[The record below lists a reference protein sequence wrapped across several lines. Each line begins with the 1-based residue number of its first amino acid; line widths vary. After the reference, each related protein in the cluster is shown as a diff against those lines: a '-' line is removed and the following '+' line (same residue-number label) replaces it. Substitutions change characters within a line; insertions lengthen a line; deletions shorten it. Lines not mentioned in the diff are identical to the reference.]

1 LGYIIYERIKPMSE
15 KGSIFVVDDNDSNI
29 DVLVE
34 ALGNDY
40 DISVALDGESALE
53 DIESHPPSLILLDI
67 MMPGIDGLEVCRRI
81 KNSETLGN
89 IPIIFLSGKDDLK
102 SKTLG
107 FELGAVDYIT
117 KPFQLS
123 ELKAR
128 VKTHIELKHYRDHIE
143 SLVKERTAEL
153 VKANAN
159 LEELLKNERQ
169 LTLKAQESAK
179 AKSNFINV
187 VSHELRTPLNA
198 IIGMNDLILSSEL
211 DPENKEYAI
220 IVKDSSNKLLGII
233 NDILDF
239 SEIEAGK
246 MTLAVETFRLDAI
259 VKEVSQWVAEKNGTL
274 LIDIDPEIP
283 NDYIGDAMR
292 LKRIISNLID
302 NAIKFSNDN
311 LEILLKIRHQ
321 LKSIEKIFLFFEIQD
336 KGIGICCE
344 DIEKLFKEPF
354 TQVEDSYTRCYGGLG
369 LGLSICKSL
378 VTMMGG
384 DIHVK
389 SEPNKGSIF
398 SFSTCFQY
406 IYDNKT
412 PFEIPENITNTFSG
426 QD

>member
-1 LGYIIYERIKPMSE
+1 MTGKS
-15 KGSIFVVDDNDSNI
+15 SIFVVDDNDSNI

-81 KNSETLGN
+81 KSSPTLGN

-128 VKTHIELKHYRDHIE
+128 VKTHIELKRYRDHIE

-159 LEELLKNERQ
+159 LQELLKNERQ

-198 IIGMNDLILSSEL
+198 IIGMNSLILSSEIEP
-211 DPENKEYAI
+211 DIKEYAI
-220 IVKDSSNKLLGII
+220 VVRDSSNKLLGII

-246 MTLAVETFRLDAI
+246 MTLATDTFRLDAI
-259 VKEVSQWVAEKNGTL
+259 VLEVSQWISEKEGKL
-274 LIDIDPEIP
+274 LIDIDPDIP
-283 NDYIGDAMR
+283 NIYIGDAMR

-302 NAIKFSNDN
+302 NAIKFAKEN
-311 LEILLKIRHQ
+311 LEVTLKVRHN
-321 LKSIEKIFLFFEIQD
+321 LKSIEKIILHFDIID

-344 DIEKLFKEPF
+344 DIEKIFKEPF
-354 TQVEDSYTRCYGGLG
+354 TQVEDAYTRCYGGLG

-384 DIHVK
+384 DLNVT
-389 SEPNKGSIF
+389 SEPNVGSTF
-398 SFSTCFQY
+398 SFSACFKY
-406 IYDNKT
+406 VYDKT
-412 PFEIPENITNTFSG
+412 PFEFPKGVTNLFSD
-426 QD
+426 QEINYDSSD

>member
-1 LGYIIYERIKPMSE
+1 MSE
-15 KGSIFVVDDNDSNI
+15 KSSIFVVDDNDSNI

-81 KNSETLGN
+81 KNSPTMGS

-117 KPFQLS
+117 KPFQLT

-128 VKTHIELKHYRDHIE
+128 VKTHIELKRYRDHIE

-159 LEELLKNERQ
+159 LQELLKNERQ
-169 LTLKAQESAK
+169 LALKAQESAK

-198 IIGMNDLILSSEL
+198 IIGMNDLVLTSEL
-211 DPENKEYAI
+211 DPESKEYAL

-239 SEIEAGK
+239 SEIETGK
-246 MTLAVETFRLDAI
+246 MILATDTFKLDKI
-259 VKEVSQWVAEKNGTL
+259 VHEVAQWVSEKNGTL
-274 LIDIDPEIP
+274 VLDINPEIP
-283 NDYIGDAMR
+283 NVYIGDAMR

-302 NAIKFSNDN
+302 NAIKFSNDQ
-311 LEILLKIRHQ
+311 LEVVLKVRHQ
-321 LKSIEKIFLFFEIQD
+321 LKSIEKIFIYFDIQD
-336 KGIGICCE
+336 KGIGIDCE
-344 DIEKLFKEPF
+344 DVEKLFKEPF
-354 TQVEDSYTRCYGGLG
+354 TQVEDSYTRSYGGLG

-378 VTMMGG
+378 VSMMGG
-384 DIHVK
+384 DIQVT
-389 SEPNKGSIF
+389 SEPDTGSTF
-398 SFSTCFQY
+398 SFSACFKY
-406 IYDNKT
+406 VYDKT
-412 PFEIPENITNTFSG
+412 PFEFPQDIENIFSD

>member
-1 LGYIIYERIKPMSE
+1 MSE
-15 KGSIFVVDDNDSNI
+15 KSSIFVVDDNDSNI

-40 DISVALDGESALE
+40 YISVALDGESALE

-81 KNSETLGN
+81 KNSPTMGS

-117 KPFQLS
+117 KPFQLT

-128 VKTHIELKHYRDHIE
+128 VKTHIELKRYRDHIE

-159 LEELLKNERQ
+159 LQELLKNERQ
-169 LTLKAQESAK
+169 LALKAQESAK

-198 IIGMNDLILSSEL
+198 IIGMNDLVLTSEL
-211 DPENKEYAI
+211 DPESKEYAL

-239 SEIEAGK
+239 SEIETGK
-246 MTLAVETFRLDAI
+246 MILATDTFKLDKI
-259 VKEVSQWVAEKNGTL
+259 VHEVAQWVSEKNGTL
-274 LIDIDPEIP
+274 VLDINPEIP
-283 NDYIGDAMR
+283 NVYIGDAMR

-302 NAIKFSNDN
+302 NAIKFSNDQ
-311 LEILLKIRHQ
+311 LEVVLKVRHQ
-321 LKSIEKIFLFFEIQD
+321 LKSIEKIFIYFDIQD
-336 KGIGICCE
+336 KGIGIDCE
-344 DIEKLFKEPF
+344 DVEKLFKEPF
-354 TQVEDSYTRCYGGLG
+354 TQVEDSYTRSYGGLG

-378 VTMMGG
+378 VSMMGG
-384 DIHVK
+384 DIQVT
-389 SEPNKGSIF
+389 SEPDTGSTF
-398 SFSTCFQY
+398 SFSACFKY
-406 IYDNKT
+406 VYDKT
-412 PFEIPENITNTFSG
+412 PFEFPQDIENIFSD

>member
-1 LGYIIYERIKPMSE
+1 MSE
-15 KGSIFVVDDNDSNI
+15 KSSIFVVDDNDSNI

-40 DISVALDGESALE
+40 DISVALDGETALE

-81 KNSETLGN
+81 KTSETLGN

-128 VKTHIELKHYRDHIE
+128 VKTHIELKRYRDQIE

-159 LEELLKNERQ
+159 LQELLKNERQ
-169 LTLKAQESAK
+169 LALKTQEAAK

-198 IIGMNDLILSSEL
+198 IIGMNDLVLSADL
-211 DPENKEYAI
+211 DPETKEYAI
-220 IVKDSSNKLLGII
+220 IVRDSSRKLLDII

-239 SEIEAGK
+239 SEIDTGK
-246 MTLAVETFRLDAI
+246 MTLATDSFRLDHI
-259 VKEVSQWVAEKNGTL
+259 VQEVAQWVSEKEGTL
-274 LIDIDPEIP
+274 ILNIDPEIP
-283 NDYIGDAMR
+283 NVFIGDAMR

-302 NAIKFSNDN
+302 NAIKFSN
-311 LEILLKIRHQ
+311 EHIEVILKIRHQ
-321 LKSIEKIFLFFEIQD
+321 LKSIEKIYLFFDIID
-336 KGIGICCE
+336 KGIGIDCQ

-378 VTMMGG
+378 VSMMGG
-384 DIHVK
+384 TIHVK
-389 SEPNKGSIF
+389 SASEKGSTF
-398 SFSTCFQY
+398 SFSACFKY
-406 IYDNKT
+406 VYDKT
-412 PFEIPENITNTFSG
+412 PFEYPKGIENNFSD

>member
-1 LGYIIYERIKPMSE
+1 MSE
-15 KGSIFVVDDNDSNI
+15 KSSIFVVDDNDSNI

-81 KNSETLGN
+81 KSSPDLNN

-128 VKTHIELKHYRDHIE
+128 VKTHIELKRYRDHIE
-143 SLVKERTAEL
+143 SLVRERTADV

-159 LEELLKNERQ
+159 LQELLKNERQ
-169 LTLKAQESAK
+169 LNLKAQESAK

-211 DPENKEYAI
+211 DPENKEYAL

-239 SEIEAGK
+239 SEIDTGK
-246 MTLAVETFRLDAI
+246 MTLATDTFRLDAI
-259 VKEVSQWVAEKNGTL
+259 IKEVAQWVSEKNGSL
-274 LIDIDPEIP
+274 IIDIDPEVA
-283 NDYIGDAMR
+283 NVYIGDAMR

-302 NAIKFSNDN
+302 NAIKFTNEK
-311 LEILLKIRHQ
+311 LEVTLKVRHQ
-321 LKSIEKIFLFFEIQD
+321 LKSIEKVYLFFDIQD
-336 KGIGICCE
+336 SGIGISVD

-354 TQVEDSYTRCYGGLG
+354 TQVEDSYTRSYGGLG

-384 DIHVK
+384 EINVT
-389 SEPNKGSIF
+389 SEPGKGSTF
-398 SFSTCFQY
+398 SFSACFKY
-406 IYDNKT
+406 VYDKV
-412 PFEIPENITNTFSG
+412 PFEFPEGITNIYSG

>member
-1 LGYIIYERIKPMSE
+1 MSE
-15 KGSIFVVDDNDSNI
+15 KSSIFVVDDNDSNI

-81 KNSETLGN
+81 KNSPTLGN

-128 VKTHIELKHYRDHIE
+128 VKTHIELKRYRDHIE
-143 SLVKERTAEL
+143 ALVKERTTEL

-159 LEELLKNERQ
+159 LQELLKNERQ
-169 LTLKAQESAK
+169 LALKAKESAK

-198 IIGMNDLILSSEL
+198 IIGMNDLIISSEIE
-211 DPENKEYAI
+211 PEIEEYAT
-220 IVKDSSNKLLGII
+220 IVKDSSSKLLGII

-239 SEIEAGK
+239 SEIDTGK
-246 MTLAVETFRLDAI
+246 MTLATDTFRLDAI
-259 VKEVSQWVAEKNGTL
+259 VQEVAQWIDEKKGTL
-274 LIDIDPEIP
+274 IVDINPEIL
-283 NDYIGDAMR
+283 NVFVGDAMR

-302 NAIKFSNDN
+302 NAIKFSNEN
-311 LEILLKIRHQ
+311 IKIILKVTHQ
-321 LKSIEKIFLFFEIQD
+321 LKSIDRTYLYFDITD
-336 KGIGICCE
+336 VGIGLCCE

-354 TQVEDSYTRCYGGLG
+354 TQVEDSYTRSYGGLG

-384 DIHVK
+384 KISVK
-389 SEPNKGSIF
+389 SEPDKGSTF
-398 SFSTCFQY
+398 SFSACFQY
-406 IYDNKT
+406 VYEKI
-412 PFEIPENITNTFSG
+412 PFEFPQGVKNIYKNALE
-426 QD
+426 

>member
-1 LGYIIYERIKPMSE
+1 MSE
-15 KGSIFVVDDNDSNI
+15 KSSIFVVDDNDSNI

-128 VKTHIELKHYRDHIE
+128 VKTHIELKRYRDHIE
-143 SLVKERTAEL
+143 SLVKERTVEL

-198 IIGMNDLILSSEL
+198 IIGMNDLILSSDI

-246 MTLAVETFRLDAI
+246 MTLVSDTFRLDAI
-259 VKEVSQWVAEKNGTL
+259 VKEVSKWVSEKNGTL

-283 NDYIGDAMR
+283 NFYIGDAMR

-311 LEILLKIRHQ
+311 LEVCLKIRHQ
-321 LKSIEKIFLFFEIQD
+321 LKSIEKIYLFFEIHD

-369 LGLSICKSL
+369 LGLSICQSL
-378 VTMMGG
+378 VAMMGG
-384 DIHVK
+384 KITVK
-389 SEPNKGSIF
+389 SEPDKGSIF
-398 SFSTCFQY
+398 SFSACFQY
-406 IYDNKT
+406 VYEKKV
-412 PFEIPENITNTFSG
+412 PFEFPEGISNTYSC

>member
-1 LGYIIYERIKPMSE
+1 
-15 KGSIFVVDDNDSNI
+15 
-29 DVLVE
+29 
-34 ALGNDY
+34 LGNEY
-40 DISVALDGESALE
+40 DISVALDGETALE

-81 KNSETLGN
+81 KTSKTLGN

-128 VKTHIELKHYRDHIE
+128 VKTHIELKRYQDHIE
-143 SLVKERTAEL
+143 SLVVERTAEL

-159 LEELLKNERQ
+159 LQELLKNERQ

-198 IIGMNDLILSSEL
+198 IIGMNDLILTTDL
-211 DPENKEYAI
+211 DPEGKEYAI
-220 IVKDSSNKLLGII
+220 IVKDSSRKLLGII

-239 SEIEAGK
+239 SEIDTGK
-246 MTLAVETFRLDAI
+246 MTLATDTFRLDEI
-259 VKEVSQWVAEKNGTL
+259 VQEVAHWVHEKKGTL
-274 LIDIDPEIP
+274 ILDISPEIP
-283 NDYIGDAMR
+283 NVFIGDAMR

-302 NAIKFSNDN
+302 NAIKFSNDQ
-311 LEILLKIRHQ
+311 IQIVLKIRHQ
-321 LKSIEKIFLFFEIQD
+321 LKSLEKIFLFFDIKD

-378 VTMMGG
+378 ISMMGG
-384 DIHVK
+384 KIHAT
-389 SEPNKGSIF
+389 SEPEQGSTF
-398 SFSTCFQY
+398 SFSAKFKY
-406 IYDNKT
+406 VLEKI
-412 PFEIPENITNTFSG
+412 PFEYPQGIENIYI
-426 QD
+426 

>member
-1 LGYIIYERIKPMSE
+1 MSE
-15 KGSIFVVDDNDSNI
+15 KSSIFVVDDNDSNI

-40 DISVALDGESALE
+40 DISVAIDGESALE

-81 KNSETLGN
+81 KSSPTLN
-89 IPIIFLSGKDDLK
+89 DIPIIFLSGKDDLK

-128 VKTHIELKHYRDHIE
+128 VKTHIELKRYRDHIE
-143 SLVKERTAEL
+143 ALVKERTSEL
-153 VKANAN
+153 VQANAN
-159 LEELLKNERQ
+159 LQELLKNERQ
-169 LTLKAQESAK
+169 LAIKAKESAK

-198 IIGMNDLILSSEL
+198 IIGMNDLILSSKLEQ
-211 DPENKEYAI
+211 DIEEYAN
-220 IVKDSSNKLLGII
+220 IVKDSSDKLLGII

-239 SEIEAGK
+239 SEIDTGK
-246 MTLAVETFRLDAI
+246 MTLATDMFRLDAI
-259 VKEVSQWVAEKNGTL
+259 VQEVAEWIAEKNGTL
-274 LIDIDPEIP
+274 IVDIDPKIL
-283 NDYIGDAMR
+283 NVFVGDAMR
-292 LKRIISNLID
+292 LKRILSNLID
-302 NAIKFSNDN
+302 NAIKFSNDKI
-311 LEILLKIRHQ
+311 EIFLKVAYQ
-321 LKSIEKIFLFFEIQD
+321 LKSIDNTYLYFDITD
-336 KGIGICCE
+336 TGIGMCCE

-354 TQVEDSYTRCYGGLG
+354 TQVEDSYTRRYGGLG

-384 DIHVK
+384 EISVK
-389 SEPNKGSIF
+389 SEPDKGTTF
-398 SFSTCFQY
+398 SFSACFKY
-406 IYDNKT
+406 VYEKI
-412 PFEIPENITNTFSG
+412 PFEFPQGVKNIYNNPL
-426 QD
+426 D

>member
-1 LGYIIYERIKPMSE
+1 MSE
-15 KGSIFVVDDNDSNI
+15 KSSIFVVDDNDSNI

-40 DISVALDGESALE
+40 DISVALDGETALE

-81 KNSETLGN
+81 KSSPTLGN
-89 IPIIFLSGKDDLK
+89 IPVIFLSGKDDLK

-128 VKTHIELKHYRDHIE
+128 VKTHVELKRYRDHIE

-153 VKANAN
+153 IKANAN
-159 LEELLKNERQ
+159 LQELLKNERQ
-169 LTLKAQESAK
+169 LALKAQESAK

-198 IIGMNDLILSSEL
+198 IIGMNDLILST
-211 DPENKEYAI
+211 DPNPESKEYAI

-239 SEIEAGK
+239 SEIDTGK
-246 MTLAVETFRLDAI
+246 MTLATDKFRLDEI
-259 VKEVSQWVAEKNGTL
+259 VQEVAHWVTEKNGSL
-274 LIDIDPEIP
+274 MIDIDPEVQ
-283 NDYIGDAMR
+283 NVYIGDAMR

-302 NAIKFSNDN
+302 NAIKFSNDK
-311 LEILLKIRHQ
+311 LEVVLKVRHQ
-321 LKSIEKIFLFFEIQD
+321 LKSVETIILLFDIID
-336 KGIGICCE
+336 KGIGLCCE

-354 TQVEDSYTRCYGGLG
+354 TQVEDAYTRCYGGLG

-378 VTMMGG
+378 VNMMGG
-384 DIHVK
+384 EIHVK
-389 SEPNKGSIF
+389 SEKDQGSTF
-398 SFSTCFQY
+398 SFSATFKY
-406 IYDNKT
+406 VYEKI
-412 PFEIPENITNTFSG
+412 PFEFPKGITNLYSG
-426 QD
+426 QEL

>member
-1 LGYIIYERIKPMSE
+1 MSG
-15 KGSIFVVDDNDSNI
+15 KSSIFVVDDNDSNI

-81 KNSETLGN
+81 KNSPTLGN

-128 VKTHIELKHYRDHIE
+128 VKTHIELKRYRDHIE
-143 SLVKERTAEL
+143 ALVKERTAEL

-159 LEELLKNERQ
+159 LQELLKNERQ

-198 IIGMNDLILSSEL
+198 IIGMNGLILSSDI

-220 IVKDSSNKLLGII
+220 IVRDSSNKLLGII

-246 MTLAVETFRLDAI
+246 MTLATDTFRLDAI
-259 VKEVSQWVAEKNGTL
+259 VQEVSQWIAEKEGNL
-274 LIDIDPEIP
+274 VIDINPEIP
-283 NDYIGDAMR
+283 NIYIGDAMR

-302 NAIKFSNDN
+302 NAIKFSNEK
-311 LEILLKIRHQ
+311 LEVTLKVRHD
-321 LKSIEKIFLFFEIQD
+321 LKSFEHIYLYFD
-336 KGIGICCE
+336 IMDNGIGICCS

-354 TQVEDSYTRCYGGLG
+354 TQVEDAYTRCYGGLG

-378 VTMMGG
+378 VIMMGG

-389 SEPNKGSIF
+389 SEPDKGSTF
-398 SFSTCFQY
+398 SFSACFTY
-406 IYDNKT
+406 VYDKT
-412 PFEIPENITNTFSG
+412 PFEFPKGVTNIFSD
-426 QD
+426 QEINYVSTD